1 MNPLH
6 FPWLET
12 ATLGPLLA
20 AAVVSRWRDPDRA
33 RKWCVVVAAVA
44 LACTV
49 GAWIDF
55 AWPGTGAPT
64 GPRAFVWPAGAPN
77 CLSVDSLSAP
87 LLPLTALLYLLTAI
101 ATLRTKVR
109 RFSFAWSLF
118 SLAIMLATLSCREP
132 WGIIALLVAGAVPR
146 YLELRAR
153 NKPTRVYVLH
163 MALFAI
169 LLIVGWAFVEVE
181 GRQHTH
187 SLWAVLPLLAAVLIR
202 SGVIPFH
209 CWITDLFEH
218 STFGSAL
225 LYVTPMTGAYAA
237 IRLVLPIAPDWV
249 LQSIGLVSLATAVY
263 AAGMALVQRE
273 ARRFFCY
280 IFLSHSALVLVG
292 LETVSEIGLTGALC
306 VWLSVG
312 LSLAGFGL
320 VLRALEAR
328 HGRLSLA
335 GYHGVYEH
343 TPLLAICFLLTGMAS
358 VGFPGTFGFL
368 GTELLVDG
376 AVQAF
381 PYVGIAVVVAAA
393 LNGIAVVQA
402 YFKLFTGTRHVSS
415 VPLQVGI
422 RERFVVLTLA
432 ALILGG
438 GLYPQP
444 AVLSRNHAATI
455 LLQERE
461 ALLHESQENR
471 LQAAA
476 TTAEAV
482 IRETSVP

>member
-12 ATLGPLLA
+12 ATLVPLLA
-20 AAVVSRWRDPDRA
+20 AAAISRVRDADAA
-33 RKWCVVVAAVA
+33 RKWCVGVAGIA
-44 LACTV
+44 LVCTV

-55 AWPGTGAPT
+55 AWPLPSGSTT
-64 GPRAFVWPAGAPN
+64 GPRAFAWPAGMPGF
-77 CLSVDSLSAP
+77 LSMDTLSAP

-118 SLAIMLATLSCREP
+118 SLGVTLATLACSEP
-132 WGIIALLVAGAVPR
+132 WGIIGLLAAGVVPR

-153 NKPTRVYVLH
+153 KKPTRVYLLH
-163 MALFAI
+163 MVLFV
-169 LLIVGWAFVEVE
+169 LLMIVGWAFVEIE
-181 GRQHTH
+181 GRQRTH
-187 SLWAVLPLLAAVLIR
+187 SLWAVIPLLASVLIR

-237 IRLVLPIAPDWV
+237 VRLVLPIAPDWV

-343 TPLLAICFLLTGMAS
+343 TPLLAVCFLLTGMAS

-381 PYVGIAVVVAAA
+381 PYVGIAVVIAAA

-415 VPLQVGI
+415 VPLQVGV
-422 RERFVVLTLA
+422 REKLVVLTLA
-432 ALILGG
+432 GLILGG

-444 AVLSRNHAATI
+444 AVVSRNHAAIHLLEQRSI
-455 LLQERE
+455 LQHPR
-461 ALLHESQENR
+461 
-471 LQAAA
+471 QAAA
-476 TTAEAV
+476 RSPKVVLTEAK
-482 IRETSVP
+482 PP